1 MGQRELDDE
10 VWHVSVVHPLV
21 AEACEEKRG
30 ENGRCAR
37 ATARLCV
44 HAVFLGMLPC
54 NRDTRL
60 VVINPASCFVNAANE
75 TLSATM
81 DR

>member
-1 MGQRELDDE
+1 MCSRYC
-10 VWHVSVVHPLV
+10 S
-21 AEACEEKRG
+21 A
-30 ENGRCAR
+30 
-37 ATARLCV
+37 LCSC
-44 HAVFLGMLPC
+44 VFLGMLPC